1 MWSPAHQQI
10 VTARLTPP
18 VGGTFHFENL
28 IMPPLIKTC
37 PKMVL
42 SHKGGSLCVKDV
54 FAKKFFGAG
63 RDSLAALAFRYRLDS
78 EHLPHFLWPQRLA
91 LSTRP

>member
-1 MWSPAHQQI
+1 
-10 VTARLTPP
+10 
-18 VGGTFHFENL
+18 
-28 IMPPLIKTC
+28 
-37 PKMVL
+37 
-42 SHKGGSLCVKDV
+42 VKDV